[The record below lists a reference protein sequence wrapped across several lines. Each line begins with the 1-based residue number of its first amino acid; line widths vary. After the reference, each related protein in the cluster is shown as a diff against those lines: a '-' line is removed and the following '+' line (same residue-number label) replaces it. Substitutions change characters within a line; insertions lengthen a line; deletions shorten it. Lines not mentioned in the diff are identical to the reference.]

1 MENESRLKIEDLL
14 ETVEVN
20 TKLEIQTMKDN
31 LRDSIGDQTD
41 ELMGAISQIKVSLAN
56 AGRKLDNLD
65 ERVSDVTNETYVT
78 SALREILRCKVCT
91 QVPENTIILAACCGQ
106 IVGCGECVQKYIAEN
121 ECCILC
127 KNESAIDKLVE
138 LKGFQMLLDKFQSN

>member
-31 LRDSIGDQTD
+31 LRYSIGDQTD

-56 AGRKLDNLD
+56 AGRKLDSLD
-65 ERVSDVTNETYVT
+65 ERVSDVTNETYGDLSLARNFEVQGFHT
-78 SALREILRCKVCT
+78 GAGKHNHTCCMLWPNFTVWRVC
-91 QVPENTIILAACCGQ
+91 PKMHRG
-106 IVGCGECVQKYIAEN
+106 K
-121 ECCILC
+121 
-127 KNESAIDKLVE
+127 
-138 LKGFQMLLDKFQSN
+138 